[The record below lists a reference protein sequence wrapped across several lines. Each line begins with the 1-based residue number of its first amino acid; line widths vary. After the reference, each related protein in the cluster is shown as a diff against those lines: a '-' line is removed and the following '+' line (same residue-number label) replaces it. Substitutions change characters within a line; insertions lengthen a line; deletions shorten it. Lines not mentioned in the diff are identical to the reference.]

1 MAAYS
6 SSSRPRPRPRPRRR
20 PRGASPC
27 DPRRRAAG
35 DAARAAGAR
44 RGAAA
49 VERLQEVLSGLAG
62 GAAQRIAKDVVLF
75 PIDTVKVRLQTAGNR
90 ALTRRAF
97 SDPTAASSRR
107 FVVGVPAASL
117 FFGVKDGLAAYARNA
132 GVADEFALEALTV
145 ALANGPYWAA
155 LAGTAE
161 DAAAARGGP
170 EGAVSLARRI
180 YDEAGLAGFYAGARD
195 RPRPS
200 RPLGSITNAPVVA
213 SRTPPPVADKKG
225 AVAGVFDG
233 CGGARASRA
242 CADLLGGDEDRRARR
257 RRRCR
262 SRRARR
268 GRAGPPA
275 RGPTVEP
282 TRSEGP
288 AVPRCPDASTA
299 LVARV
304 NGNDVAV
311 GWLGDSRAVLAV
323 DDGKG
328 GLAALDLSVDHK
340 ASNPREAKRVRAAG
354 GFVGRT
360 EQEARASGA
369 RALLGR
375 MAPALA
381 FRAHKRSAFR
391 VYPGGIALT
400 RCVGARPLKFKN
412 LVTATPETFARPCDG
427 AEAFLIL
434 ACDGVWDVL
443 DGAAAV
449 KCCAAVAP
457 EKAAETLV
465 YHAHNKG
472 STDNL
477 TAVVLSWP

>member
-1 MAAYS
+1 MPSLEHVVFAGAVLLVVAVAAFLVLRS
-6 SSSRPRPRPRPRRR
+6 HKAAEALAPRADAGAPDAPADPPPPRPRRR
-20 PRGASPC
+20 STLDGPGQAMVVSAYGMC
-27 DPRRRAAG
+27 GRRESMQ
-35 DAARAAGAR
+35 DAH
-44 RGAAA
+44 
-49 VERLQEVLSGLAG
+49 
-62 GAAQRIAKDVVLF
+62 
-75 PIDTVKVRLQTAGNR
+75 
-90 ALTRRAF
+90 
-97 SDPTAASSRR
+97 
-107 FVVGVPAASL
+107 
-117 FFGVKDGLAAYARNA
+117 
-132 GVADEFALEALTV
+132 FA
-145 ALANGPYWAA
+145 
-155 LAGTAE
+155 
-161 DAAAARGGP
+161 
-170 EGAVSLARRI
+170 
-180 YDEAGLAGFYAGARD
+180 
-195 RPRPS
+195 
-200 RPLGSITNAPVVA
+200 
-213 SRTPPPVADKKG
+213 VADKKG

-242 CADLLGGDEDRRARR
+242 CADLLGGDEDRRRALRDAGAGEAAIAAWLEACEARVLAA
-257 RRRCR
+257 
-262 SRRARR
+262 SE
-268 GRAGPPA
+268 AG
-275 RGPTVEP
+275 GWI
-282 TRSEGP
+282 
-288 AVPRCPDASTA
+288 DASTA

-369 RALLGR
+369 RALLGK

-381 FRAHKRSAFR
+381 FRANKRSAFR

-400 RCVGARPLKFKN
+400 RCIGARPLKFKN